1 MQSVLGYQL
10 NPSDNHDNNISL
22 VLRLVASTITPLK
35 KGKHFENISV
45 KSIKS
50 NEDIIQLH
58 TSGFDGFIVNCYS
71 DITCSDNVYIFDRHM
86 ATLDEDEAQEQICD
100 EMDRFL
106 FDFEMKGPGRCRIAK
121 LQCFTGIV
129 VGLLDQ
135 NEEEIDRFC
144 TEKQLTRVVEWVHE
158 LKRNHR
164 LDSRSKLV
172 LRQNCCT

>member
-10 NPSDNHDNNISL
+10 NPSDSHDNNISL
-22 VLRLVASTITPLK
+22 VLRLIASTITPLK
-35 KGKHFENISV
+35 KGKQFESINV

-50 NEDIIQLH
+50 NEDIIGLY

-71 DITCSDNVYIFDRHM
+71 DITCSDNVYIFDRQM
-86 ATLDEDEAQEQICD
+86 ATLEEDEIHEQICD

-106 FDFEMKGPGRCRIAK
+106 SDMEMKGPSQCRIAN

-129 VGLLDQ
+129 IGLLDQ
-135 NEEEIDRFC
+135 NDEETDRFC
-144 TEKQLTRVVEWVHE
+144 TEKQLTRIMEWTRE
-158 LKRNHR
+158 LKKSHR